1 MRLSN
6 EVAETMFIGKEPNS
20 ESNKIRSAYECHSLF
35 PVTMYSTTAGL
46 EGIFPSC
53 HFQEKFHCSFS
64 HGKKISDTIT
74 VAFSEVCTR

>member
-20 ESNKIRSAYECHSLF
+20 ESNKNQECLLS
-35 PVTMYSTTAGL
+35 VTVSFLWQRTTRLPAL
-46 EGIFPSC
+46 KAF
-53 HFQEKFHCSFS
+53 FHLLVFKKSFS

-74 VAFSEVCTR
+74 VAFSEVRTR